1 MTFLVEMLEY
11 RNFGHMTTSA
21 IRFYSRNR
29 TLLVRSWTEIMTPS
43 RLFQSTFILKR
54 PEAANFTYII
64 KIVTMFTKTA
74 LKDSRKKI
82 KRIRNHLLK
91 WNLYLYFLV

>member
-29 TLLVRSWTEIMTPS
+29 TLLVRSWTEIMTP
-43 RLFQSTFILKR
+43 
-54 PEAANFTYII
+54 
-64 KIVTMFTKTA
+64 
-74 LKDSRKKI
+74 
-82 KRIRNHLLK
+82 
-91 WNLYLYFLV
+91 